1 MDYNLQRISQQFG
14 TALSGRV
21 TQGSS
26 LIQQRR
32 CAEKDQIEQNIDK
45 LKDKIQSV
53 DDFYENLIDKVK
65 QTIEVELSAFYNG
78 TVDRNNKIEEQ
89 KSVEKIVKPISN
101 LQVYVPK

>member
-1 MDYNLQRISQQFG
+1 MQNMDYNLQRISQQFG

-45 LKDKIQSV
+45 LKDKI
-53 DDFYENLIDKVK
+53 
-65 QTIEVELSAFYNG
+65 
-78 TVDRNNKIEEQ
+78 
-89 KSVEKIVKPISN
+89 
-101 LQVYVPK
+101 